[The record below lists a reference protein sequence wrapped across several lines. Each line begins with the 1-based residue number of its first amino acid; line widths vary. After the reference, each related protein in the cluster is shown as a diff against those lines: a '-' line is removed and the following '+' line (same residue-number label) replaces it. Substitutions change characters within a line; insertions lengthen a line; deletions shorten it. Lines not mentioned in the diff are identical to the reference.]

1 MIVYRYELYHLSFD
15 GNHIL
20 VNTFEHCK
28 EASKECD
35 KLSTM
40 FPNYKFII
48 KLGKYELTK
57 ID

>member
-1 MIVYRYELYHLSFD
+1 MIVYRYELYQLSFD
-15 GNHIL
+15 GNQIL
-20 VNTFEHCK
+20 INIFEHCID
-28 EASKECD
+28 ASNECD

-40 FPNYKFII
+40 FPNNKFII